1 MVCTC
6 IKKFRAL
13 QSVDICKQI
22 FLYLSSYNFVQEFK
36 STVKSGSR
44 GIQQNLFCN
53 FWTFLQVSM
62 NFGSLKQFL
71 ELKQLKNHLKTLH
84 SVGPQISPC
93 PAAHGRNWPS
103 PVGRATRGTSTM
115 RWARSLRGAHAR
127 GGAVARRQGARR
139 WTGRGKVLGSSTTA
153 KRRLRGAKR
162 AEVGLT
168 EEVGRRWVAE
178 SGRRSGGGR
187 LRRGGSALG
196 AVLRLE
202 AKVRGKTTGA
212 TSEQRRKHG
221 AGERNLAGGRR

>member
-1 MVCTC
+1 M
-6 IKKFRAL
+6 KKFRAL

-84 SVGPQISPC
+84 SVGPQISPR

-103 PVGRATRGTSTM
+103 PVGRATHGTSTM
-115 RWARSLRGAHAR
+115 RWA
-127 GGAVARRQGARR
+127 VR
-139 WTGRGKVLGSSTTA
+139 WRVGRG
-153 KRRLRGAKR
+153 
-162 AEVGLT
+162 
-168 EEVGRRWVAE
+168 
-178 SGRRSGGGR
+178 
-187 LRRGGSALG
+187 
-196 AVLRLE
+196 
-202 AKVRGKTTGA
+202 
-212 TSEQRRKHG
+212 
-221 AGERNLAGGRR
+221 LAGGRGAARCSAPAPPLRGGYAGQRERRLGSPRKLGGGGWRRVAGVPVEGGSGGVAAPSGQSCG